1 MLSRWFAHVDM
12 DAFYASVEV
21 LDRPELAGLPVA
33 VGGPSSQRGVI
44 AAASYPARRYGVR
57 SAMPTGQAV
66 RLCPDLVL
74 LPGRMSRYQEKS
86 REVMSILREQAP
98 AVEPLSLDEASL
110 DLTGC
115 ARIHGDWEAFALRL
129 QRRILD
135 ETGLWSSVGLGE
147 TRRIAKIASD
157 LRKPQGR
164 VVVEAG
170 QGAAFL
176 QSLPVS
182 RLWGVGPKLQ
192 ARLAELG
199 FHRGE
204 DLARTP
210 RTHLRSLLGKMG
222 PALQDAVLAVE
233 TGRVVADRAARSISH
248 ENTFARDRVGY
259 GQLEP
264 VLLRQ
269 AGQVATRLRKRRV
282 RGRIVQLKIRNR
294 GFQTLTRRTTL
305 AQPIDHAMDIHRAA
319 CGLLRALDWET
330 VPVRLVGVG
339 VQDLVSA
346 GSVQPDLFGTVQ
358 RASVLDSVMDRV
370 QDRFGSSSLTRA
382 GTLVRPE
389 SGSPASAHPWQD
401 DVYAPLDAHGLGE
414 TPEHPAPPDGSSHSV
429 GRGLVAP
436 RSERVPLS

>member
-1 MLSRWFAHVDM
+1 
-12 DAFYASVEV
+12 
-21 LDRPELAGLPVA
+21 LAGLPVA
-33 VGGPSSQRGVI
+33 VGGPSTQRGVI
-44 AAASYPARRYGVR
+44 AAASYPAREYGVR

-115 ARIHGDWEAFALRL
+115 ERLHGDWEAFASRL

-135 ETGLWSSVGLGE
+135 ETGLWCSVGLGE

-157 LRKPQGR
+157 LRKPRGR

-170 QGAAFL
+170 RGAAFL
-176 QSLPVS
+176 QALPVA
-182 RLWGVGPKLQ
+182 RLWGVGPKMQ

-210 RTHLRSLLGKMG
+210 RQRLRSLLGKTG
-222 PALQDAVLAVE
+222 PALQDAVLAIE
-233 TGRVVADRAARSISH
+233 KGRVVADRAVKSISH
-248 ENTFARDRVGY
+248 ENTFARDRVGLA
-259 GQLEP
+259 QLEP

-269 AGQVATRLRKRRV
+269 AGQVAARLRKRRV
-282 RGRIVQLKIRNR
+282 RGRVVQLKIRNR
-294 GFQTLTRRTTL
+294 GFQTLTRRLTL
-305 AQPIDHAMDIHRAA
+305 SQPVDHAMDIHRAA
-319 CGLLRALDWET
+319 CGLLRALDWES

-339 VQDLVSA
+339 VQDLVDA
-346 GSVQPDLFGTVQ
+346 GSLQPDLFGSQ
-358 RASVLDSVMDRV
+358 RRTSALDSVMDRV
-370 QDRFGSSSLTRA
+370 QDRFGASMLTRA
-382 GTLVRPE
+382 GTLVRPD
-389 SGSPASAHPWQD
+389 SGSPASARPWQD
-401 DVYAPLDAHGLGE
+401 EVYAPLDAHGLGDSHV
-414 TPEHPAPPDGSSHSV
+414 HPASPGGGSRSA
-429 GRGLVAP
+429 GNRPVAP
-436 RSERVPLS
+436 SPERVPLS